1 MNRALRT
8 AATGMFAQQLNVEII
23 AHNLANVNTTGFKK
37 SRAEFEDLMYQTMKV
52 SSSSHN
58 PNEQQSTEIQVGN
71 GAIPIATVKSFLQGD
86 IQPTSNPLDV
96 AIQGEGF
103 LQVRRPDG
111 TLAYT
116 RDGALKISSEA
127 MLVTSQGYIVE
138 PGISFP
144 SDITS
149 ITISR
154 DGTVEAIGE
163 GESAAVK
170 VGQLE
175 LAKFVNPGGLRSI
188 GNNLF
193 VETAASGKPMVGAA
207 GSEGFGEVHQGFLE
221 ASNVDVVE
229 EMVNMIVAQRA
240 YEINSKTI
248 KTVEDMLS
256 MANNLKRG

>member
-8 AATGMFAQQLNVEII
+8 AATGMAAQQLNVEMI
-23 AHNLANVNTTGFKK
+23 ANNLANVNTTGFKK

-52 SSSSHN
+52 SGQSQN
-58 PNEQQSTEIQVGN
+58 PNERQATEIQVGN
-71 GAIPIATVKSFLQGD
+71 GTIPVATLRSFLQGD
-86 IQPTSNPLDV
+86 IQPTNNPLDL

-103 LQVRRPDG
+103 LTVRRPDG

-116 RDGALKISSEA
+116 RDGALKLSSDGT
-127 MLVTSQGYIVE
+127 LVTAQGYVVE
-138 PGISFP
+138 PGFTFST
-144 SDITS
+144 DVAS
-149 ITISR
+149 IRIGR
-154 DGTVEAIGE
+154 DGTVEAMGVAESSPLVIG
-163 GESAAVK
+163 
-170 VGQLE
+170 QIE

-188 GNNLF
+188 GNNLY
-193 VETAASGKPMVGAA
+193 VETPASGKPIVGAA

-221 ASNVDVVE
+221 ASNVDIVE

-248 KTVEDMLS
+248 KTVEDMLT